1 MIMLQYP
8 DKENDVKNGILL
20 MLIWK
25 EGKKKYD

>member
-1 MIMLQYP
+1 MLQYP

-25 EGKKKYD
+25 EGEKNYD